1 MRVYFLANRIFVATF
16 ERVLNFRKI
25 RRNVWQ
31 LFMQSYWNSCL
42 INFFTIYIYISILF
56 IFYTHFS
63 STINQISLV
72 KFTEGKKE
80 NKR

>member
-42 INFFTIYIYISILF
+42 INFFTIYIRLDF
-56 IFYTHFS
+56 IHFLY
-63 STINQISLV
+63 SLLEHD
-72 KFTEGKKE
+72 KSNFTCKIYRGEERK
-80 NKR
+80 